1 MKITITAIA
10 LLMLLLSVNLCFAS
24 APTDLSTVLD
34 KYQDI
39 SLKFEA
45 GMSYIDYSRDYQQL
59 YIDTKKLTNSYPEY
73 KDDLENLLSY
83 YTDVKYLWSI
93 YLDDVDSISS
103 GSQVYQ
109 KFNTRYPS
117 LFSSI
122 KTYKSTNGSYWKTMN
137 MIHELINQANK
148 ERQVIQN
155 KYNP

>member
-1 MKITITAIA
+1 MRIVTTVV
-10 LLMLLLSVNLCFAS
+10 LMLLLSVSLCLAS

-45 GMSYIDYSRDYQQL
+45 GMSYIDYSREYQQL
-59 YIDTKKLTNSYPEY
+59 YVDTKKLTNNHPEY
-73 KDDLENLLSY
+73 KDDLEKLLSF

-103 GSQVYQ
+103 GSKVYQ
-109 KFNTRYPS
+109 KFNTNYPN
-117 LFSSI
+117 LFNSI
-122 KTYKSTNGSYWKTMN
+122 NTYKSTNGSYWKTMD

-148 ERQVIQN
+148 ESQVIQI
-155 KYNP
+155 KYKL